1 MTAAEV
7 EDPVVGA
14 DLQLFFRKGHLDLG
28 LRVITRGVEGPVVFV
43 EVLAVPGGVGFSHA
57 CILTAGALAAIDIG
71 RSFRV
76 CLKSLDH
83 PWILQ

>member
-43 EVLAVPGGVGFSHA
+43 KVPSIPVGVGFSHGS
-57 CILTAGALAAIDIG
+57 ILTAGAPAAIDIG

-76 CLKSLDH
+76 CLKSLDD
-83 PWILQ
+83 P